1 MTDIVLSTED
11 LMVLGGPDSVTVD
24 VNYGPQGDRGSR
36 TFAGEG
42 IPNAVTVTDLDA
54 QIFDMYI
61 NISPSSDEYMYLY
74 QLSDD
79 GVGGTTW
86 NYLLKLVP
94 SIFNDK
100 KTFIFNDGYATANI
114 SVSQIVDPGIYSN
127 ITSDRLNTFISITP
141 SGTKPIAS
149 SVILGD
155 MYLDSDNTGQ
165 WVVPVNIYAAE
176 FASGTWQNLGDHT
189 QHPTGEARTVRLLI
203 SVV

>member
-1 MTDIVLSTED
+1 MTNIVLSTED

-42 IPNAVTVTDLDA
+42 IPNAVTVTELDA
-54 QIFDMYI
+54 QLFDMYI

-74 QLSDD
+74 QLADD

-94 SIFNDK
+94 SIFNDI
-100 KTFIFNDGYATANI
+100 KTFIFNSNGYATANI

-127 ITSDRLNTFISITP
+127 ITSGRLNTFISITP
-141 SGTKPIAS
+141 DGTKPIAS
-149 SVILGD
+149 SVTLGD
-155 MYLDSDNTGQ
+155 MYLDVDNTGQ

-176 FASGTWQNLGDHT
+176 FASGTWQNIEG
-189 QHPTGEARTVRLLI
+189 ARAVRLLI